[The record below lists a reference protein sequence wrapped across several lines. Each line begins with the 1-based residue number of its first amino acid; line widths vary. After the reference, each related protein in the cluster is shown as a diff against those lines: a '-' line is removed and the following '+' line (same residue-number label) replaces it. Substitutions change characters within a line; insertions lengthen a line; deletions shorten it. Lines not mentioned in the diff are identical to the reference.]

1 MEKIWITGAKG
12 HVGTALSA
20 LLDCR
25 KYEIFPTDVNEVD
38 VTDLEAVNNYAR
50 VNRPDIIINCV
61 GYSDV
66 AGCEQN
72 PDKAFAVNAVGT
84 RNLAVMAQSIGAKLI
99 HISTDDVFSCESD
112 HIYNEFD
119 TPCPRNV
126 YGKSKLAGENYIQ
139 SFCSRYVILRSS
151 WVYGIGQ
158 DFLNTVL
165 NAAANKSVTELE
177 VPTDVYACPT
187 SATELAKV
195 IEFFIEN
202 ECLGIYHAV
211 CNGSCSRY
219 EYANAILE
227 YANAKDKLKIV
238 PVTSKTPVYSILDNM
253 MIRLEGMQQ
262 PKDWKDALKD
272 YIKTSGGNE

>member
-25 KYEIFPTDVNEVD
+25 EYEIFPTDVDEVD

-50 VNRPDIIINCV
+50 VNRPDIII
-61 GYSDV
+61 
-66 AGCEQN
+66 
-72 PDKAFAVNAVGT
+72 NAVGT

-99 HISTDDVFSCESD
+99 HISTDDIFSGTED
-112 HIYNEFD
+112 HSYNEFD
-119 TPCPRNV
+119 TPNPRNI
-126 YGKSKLAGENYIQ
+126 YGKSKLAGEAYIQ

-165 NAAANKSVTELE
+165 SAVKDPSVNELTVSE
-177 VPTDVYACPT
+177 YEYACPT
-187 SATELAKV
+187 SASELARI
-195 IEFFIEN
+195 IEYFIKN

-211 CNGSCSRY
+211 CQGSCNRL
-219 EYANAILE
+219 EYARTILE
-227 YANAKDKLKIV
+227 YANATDKLKLV
-238 PVTSKTPVYSILDNM
+238 PANNNKPVYSVLDNM
-253 MIRLEGMQQ
+253 MLRLEHIEQ
-262 PKDWKDALKD
+262 PKNWKDALKE
-272 YIKTSGGNE
+272 YINLSGGC

>member
-25 KYEIFPTDVNEVD
+25 EYEIFPTDVDEVD

-66 AGCEQN
+66 AGCETN

-99 HISTDDVFSCESD
+99 HISTDDIFSGTED
-112 HIYNEFD
+112 HSYNEFD
-119 TPCPRNV
+119 TPNPRNI
-126 YGKSKLAGENYIQ
+126 YGKSKLAGEAYIQ
-139 SFCSRYVILRSS
+139 SYCSRYVILRSS

-165 NAAANKSVTELE
+165 SAVKDPSVNELTVSE
-177 VPTDVYACPT
+177 YEYACPT
-187 SATELAKV
+187 SASELARI
-195 IEFFIEN
+195 IEYFIKN

-211 CNGSCSRY
+211 CQGSCSRL
-219 EYANAILE
+219 EYARTILE
-227 YANAKDKLKIV
+227 YANATDKLKLV
-238 PVTSKTPVYSILDNM
+238 PANNNKPVYSVLDNM
-253 MIRLEGMQQ
+253 MLRLEHIKQ
-262 PKDWKDALKD
+262 PKNWKDALKE
-272 YIKTSGGNE
+272 YINLSGGC

>member
-25 KYEIFPTDVNEVD
+25 EYEIFPTDVDEVD

-66 AGCEQN
+66 AGCETN

-99 HISTDDVFSCESD
+99 HISTDDIFSGTEDNS
-112 HIYNEFD
+112 YNEFD
-119 TPCPRNV
+119 TPNPRNI
-126 YGKSKLAGENYIQ
+126 YGKSKLAGEAYIQ

-165 NAAANKSVTELE
+165 SAVKDPSVNELTVSE
-177 VPTDVYACPT
+177 YEYACPT
-187 SATELAKV
+187 SASELARI
-195 IEFFIEN
+195 IEYFIKN

-211 CNGSCSRY
+211 CQGSCSRL
-219 EYANAILE
+219 EYARTILE
-227 YANAKDKLKIV
+227 YANATDKLKLV
-238 PVTSKTPVYSILDNM
+238 PANNNKPVYSVLDNM
-253 MIRLEGMQQ
+253 MLRLEHIEQ
-262 PKDWKDALKD
+262 PKNWKDALKE
-272 YIKTSGGNE
+272 YINLSGGC